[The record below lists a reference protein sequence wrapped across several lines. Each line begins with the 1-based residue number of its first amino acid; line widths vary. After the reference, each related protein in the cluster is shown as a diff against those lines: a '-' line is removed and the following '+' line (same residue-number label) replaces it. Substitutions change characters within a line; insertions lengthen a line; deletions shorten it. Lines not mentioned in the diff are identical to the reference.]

1 MNKIFVFLLILFFT
15 NCSLNENSKL
25 WKKEDK
31 EIDKIKGQKK
41 VFVEE
46 KKKFEELNP
55 LLKLDLLAKRKS
67 SKRPGVF
74 GPNPGNKNV
83 KNSLKKSKKV
93 QSKSMLKSFT
103 SLFNF

>member
-1 MNKIFVFLLILFFT
+1 MQIKNKGSRAEVFHGNALMTTGGLTKKDLVMNKHGRIV
-15 NCSLNENSKL
+15 SA
-25 WKKEDK
+25 
-31 EIDKIKGQKK
+31 KK
-41 VFVEE
+41 VRQS
-46 KKKFEELNP
+46 KDPELNP

-103 SLFNF
+103 SLFNL